1 MSNYYWES
9 KAVILVAILSTKPFI
24 FIKVGVGSRVS
35 GRTGRHEQGWV
46 AQLDDYRKEES
57 IVLNTTMLPL

>member
-46 AQLDDYRKEES
+46 AQLVTDEE
-57 IVLNTTMLPL
+57 NT